1 MRSSRFQLAIVSVA
15 LFAGCTPRPASGPSP
30 VGQGPAPVATTGTRA
45 GPPAG
50 QAQPGTPGPGGPG
63 GPGGAARRP
72 PNPMAQD
79 TARRKQVDS
88 ILVAIK
94 GRENEPAGDVFK
106 NVKNLKSM
114 PAGDF
119 VRNMDTIYGRGLG
132 MTCANCHVVGQYDGD
147 TRKNKRVAREMQAM
161 EDYINTVQLANIKE
175 LDEDFHKVS
184 CVTCHTGSGHPRNT
198 MAVPMPSAAPLPA
211 LSR

>member
-1 MRSSRFQLAIVSVA
+1 MRSSHFQLVMVSAA
-15 LFAGCTPRPASGPSP
+15 LFAGCAPRQASE
-30 VGQGPAPVATTGTRA
+30 PAPVRQGPSAVATA
-45 GPPAG
+45 GPAM
-50 QAQPGTPGPGGPG
+50 TPP
-63 GPGGAARRP
+63 GAAGRRP

-94 GRENEPAGDVFK
+94 GRESEPAGDVFK
-106 NVKNLKSM
+106 NVKILKSM
-114 PAGDF
+114 RAGEF
-119 VRNMDTIYGRGLG
+119 VRQMDTIYGRGLG

-147 TRKNKRVAREMQAM
+147 TRKNKRIAREMQTM

-184 CVTCHTGSGHPRNT
+184 CVTCHAGTAHARNT
-198 MAVPMPSAAPLPA
+198 MAVPSPSNAELPP
-211 LSR
+211 LSRQ

>member
-1 MRSSRFQLAIVSVA
+1 
-15 LFAGCTPRPASGPSP
+15 
-30 VGQGPAPVATTGTRA
+30 
-45 GPPAG
+45 
-50 QAQPGTPGPGGPG
+50 
-63 GPGGAARRP
+63 
-72 PNPMAQD
+72 MAQD

-106 NVKNLKSM
+106 NVKVLKSM

-132 MTCANCHVVGQYDGD
+132 MTCANCHVVGQFDGD
-147 TRKNKRVAREMQAM
+147 TRKNKRVARDMQVM
-161 EDYINTVQLANIKE
+161 ENYINTAQLPNIKE

-184 CVTCHTGSGHPRNT
+184 CVTCHAGSGKPRNA
-198 MAVPMPSAAPLPA
+198 MPVPSPSAVALPP

>member
-1 MRSSRFQLAIVSVA
+1 
-15 LFAGCTPRPASGPSP
+15 
-30 VGQGPAPVATTGTRA
+30 
-45 GPPAG
+45 
-50 QAQPGTPGPGGPG
+50 
-63 GPGGAARRP
+63 
-72 PNPMAQD
+72 MAQD

-106 NVKNLKSM
+106 NVKVLKSM

-119 VRNMDTIYGRGLG
+119 VRNMDTIFGRGLG
-132 MTCANCHVVGQYDGD
+132 MTCANCHVIGQYDGD
-147 TRKNKRVAREMQAM
+147 TRKNKRIARDMQTM
-161 EDYINTVQLANIKE
+161 QDYINTVQLANIKE

-184 CVTCHTGSGHPRNT
+184 CVTCHAGNGHPRNT
-198 MAVPMPSAAPLPA
+198 MPVPAPSNAALPA

>member
-1 MRSSRFQLAIVSVA
+1 MRSSRFQLVIVSAA
-15 LFAGCTPRPASGPSP
+15 LFAGCTPRPASEPAP
-30 VGQGPAPVATTGTRA
+30 VVRVSTPVATT
-45 GPPAG
+45 
-50 QAQPGTPGPGGPG
+50 
-63 GPGGAARRP
+63 GAARRP

-94 GRENEPAGDVFK
+94 GRENEPAGNVFK
-106 NVKNLKSM
+106 NVKVLKAM

-147 TRKNKRVAREMQAM
+147 TRKNKRVAREMQTM
-161 EDYINTVQLANIKE
+161 EDYINTVQLANTKE

-184 CVTCHTGSGHPRNT
+184 CVTCHAGNGHPRNT
-198 MAVPMPSAAPLPA
+198 MPVPAPSSASLPA